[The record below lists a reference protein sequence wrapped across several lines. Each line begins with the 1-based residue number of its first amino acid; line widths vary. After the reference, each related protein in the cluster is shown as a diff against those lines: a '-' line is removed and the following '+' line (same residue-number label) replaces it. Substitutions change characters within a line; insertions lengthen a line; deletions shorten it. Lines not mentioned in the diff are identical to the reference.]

1 MAQRRCR
8 RATAKQ
14 AIIIHLQDICHSQH
28 NLHPQI
34 VLFGL
39 NNRQLLNMKT
49 VISVLYSHSFAL
61 CFPFPLFFF
70 SPLLSSLIL
79 SFPSLHSSALPPFSF
94 PFLMSSCFLSLPSH
108 LFPFI
113 FFLFLF
119 FSLLCFLFCS
129 FRTPFFMFLITFPF
143 SLSVLFFSLLSCSI
157 SFCPFPSFY
166 LSSFF
171 SLSLPNLIYVPSN
184 LSSSHLT
191 FFLFPLLCSHLP
203 YPAEIQLYWQ
213 SSREPIPGD

>member
-49 VISVLYSHSFAL
+49 VISMLYSHSFAL

-143 SLSVLFFSLLSCSI
+143 SLSVHFFFSPLMLHFLL
-157 SFCPFPSFY
+157 
-166 LSSFF
+166 
-171 SLSLPNLIYVPSN
+171 SLSLFLPFLFLLSFPSQPYLCSFQPFLFSPNLFFISSPL
-184 LSSSHLT
+184 LSSSLSCRDPT
-191 FFLFPLLCSHLP
+191 LL
-203 YPAEIQLYWQ
+203 AEL
-213 SSREPIPGD
+213 